1 MKQNI
6 QMKQTTFTLLLFSI
20 IALVSCRKDKYDPT
34 IKEYDDDQIKSYVST
49 NGITGM
55 QRDTSGIYYKITDPG
70 LTGSDIQYPDTI
82 SMVFTI
88 RSIDGKYISSD
99 TIANHYAGVA
109 GHIYGTVSPLG
120 LNVPGLQ
127 SAIHDILK
135 HPGGIMRVIIPSH
148 LAYGVSGAGSGSS
161 TITTNRIA
169 GNQSLD
175 YYVHIIGNRRADATH
190 PSDQEAYDQMVIKNY
205 IGTNGLTTMKQDP
218 EYGYWYSIGVPGT
231 GTVPITDNS
240 TVSVTYTT
248 ELLNGTI
255 ADQYNVDGPG
265 QPFDIPDLIK
275 GVQFSL
281 KKYAT
286 TGTLMTVLIPSHLA
300 YGNIASSIPPNSCVR
315 YDVRVLA
322 VAP

>member
-1 MKQNI
+1 
-6 QMKQTTFTLLLFSI
+6 
-20 IALVSCRKDKYDPT
+20 
-34 IKEYDDDQIKSYVST
+34 
-49 NGITGM
+49 
-55 QRDTSGIYYKITDPG
+55 
-70 LTGSDIQYPDTI
+70 
-82 SMVFTI
+82 
-88 RSIDGKYISSD
+88 
-99 TIANHYAGVA
+99 
-109 GHIYGTVSPLG
+109 
-120 LNVPGLQ
+120 
-127 SAIHDILK
+127 
-135 HPGGIMRVIIPSH
+135 MRVIIPSH

>member
-6 QMKQTTFTLLLFSI
+6 QMKQTTFTLLLFAI

-34 IKEYDDDQIKSYVST
+34 IKQFDEDQIKSYMSA
-49 NGITGM
+49 NGISGM
-55 QRDTSGIYYKITDPG
+55 QRDTSGIYYKIIDQG
-70 LTGSDIQYPDTI
+70 LTGSVIQYSDTI
-82 SMVFTI
+82 SMVFTV
-88 RSIDGKYISSD
+88 RSIDGKYVSSD
-99 TIANHYAGVA
+99 TIANHYGGVA
-109 GHIYGTVSPLG
+109 GHIYGTTLPLG

-127 SAIHDILK
+127 TAVHDILQ
-135 HPGGIMRVIIPSH
+135 HPGGIMRVIVPSH

-161 TITTNRIA
+161 TVTSNRIA
-169 GNQSLD
+169 GNQSID
-175 YYVHIIGNRRADATH
+175 YYIHIIGNRRAD
-190 PSDQEAYDQMVIKNY
+190 PPRLSDQDAYDQLVIKNY

-218 EYGYWYSIGVPGT
+218 DGYWYSISIPGT
-231 GTVPITDNS
+231 GTVPITDNT

-248 ELLNGTI
+248 QLFNGTI

-265 QPFDIPDLIK
+265 RSFDIPDLIQ
-275 GVQFSL
+275 GVQRSL

-286 TGTLMTVLIPSHLA
+286 TGTLMTVLIPSRFA
-300 YGNIASSIPPNSCVR
+300 YGNITTSIPANSCIR